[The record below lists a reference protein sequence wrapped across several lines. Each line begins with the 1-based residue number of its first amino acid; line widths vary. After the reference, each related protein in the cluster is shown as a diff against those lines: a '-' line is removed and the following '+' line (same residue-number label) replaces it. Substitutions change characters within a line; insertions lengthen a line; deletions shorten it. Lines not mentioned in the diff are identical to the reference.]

1 MKCPETNRRRFLK
14 TVGNSAVVFPFLLN
28 AGLLSG
34 CVKRSSRPGA
44 MVRHPIYFLENGSV
58 FLNGRF
64 KKADLVIENGV
75 IARIGNEKGGPGVAD
90 TKVIDCSRFFI
101 SPGWIDYHCHLG
113 GIGVDLDL
121 LGPEMGITAM
131 VEAGTYGSET
141 FDAFMNRCHKFANIP
156 VFVFLNVRK
165 NGIQVKNIFFKS
177 KPGVEDVDG
186 ARRLINQ
193 YPDVIKGLK
202 VRLDS
207 MNAPGENP
215 AYLADVTAKL
225 GRERQ
230 LPVMYHLGNPEPSI
244 ADFLKRSKPGDIITH
259 CFRKSNNSVVD
270 ASGNMRAE
278 ARRAKAE
285 GVLFDVGHGVGSFEF
300 DSAKRAFD
308 RDFMDFTISSDLWLL
323 PSWFKS
329 RTFANVA
336 SKFLALGLSLEDV
349 TERISSRP
357 RRLLTVESEIQ
368 IGRPMDLTIFSIA
381 DGTFEYVDTGGHAL
395 AFGRRILP
403 EYTIVGGNL
412 IRAGDRDRR
421 LFMA

>member
-1 MKCPETNRRRFLK
+1 M
-14 TVGNSAVVFPFLLN
+14 
-28 AGLLSG
+28 
-34 CVKRSSRPGA
+34 
-44 MVRHPIYFLENGSV
+44 
-58 FLNGRF
+58 
-64 KKADLVIENGV
+64 DLVIENGI
-75 IARIGNEKGGPGVAD
+75 IAKIGKEKGGPGVAD
-90 TKVIDCSRFFI
+90 AKVIDCSRFFI
-101 SPGWIDYHCHLG
+101 SPGWIDFHCHLG

-131 VEAGTYGSET
+131 VEAGTYGPET
-141 FDAFMNRCHKFANIP
+141 FDVFMSRCYKHANIP
-156 VFVFLNVRK
+156 VYVFLNVRK

-177 KPGVEDVDG
+177 QPGVEDVDG
-186 ARRLINQ
+186 ARRLIDQ
-193 YPDVIKGLK
+193 HPDVIKGLK

-207 MNAPGENP
+207 MNAPDENP

-244 ADFLKRSKPGDIITH
+244 IDFLNMSKPGDIITH
-259 CFRKSNNSVVD
+259 CFRKSNNAVVD

-278 ARRAKAE
+278 ALQAKAE
-285 GVLFDVGHGVGSFEF
+285 GILFDVGHAVGSFEF
-300 DSAKRAFD
+300 DSAKRALD

-329 RTFANVA
+329 RTLANVA
-336 SKFLALGLSLEDV
+336 SKFLALGLSVEAV

-368 IGRPMDLTIFSIA
+368 IGRSMDLTIFSIA
-381 DGTFEYVDTGGHAL
+381 DGTFEYVDTAGHDL
-395 AFGRRILP
+395 ACGRRIFP

-421 LFMA
+421 LFVA

>member
-1 MKCPETNRRRFLK
+1 MPYLKTSRRRFLK
-14 TVGNSAVVFPFLLN
+14 TVGNSAVAFPFLLN

-34 CVKRSSRPGA
+34 CGKRSSRTGV
-44 MVRHPIYFLENGSV
+44 MVRHPVYLLKNGSV
-58 FLNGRF
+58 FLNGSF
-64 KKADLVIENGV
+64 EKADLVVENGL
-75 IARIGNEKGGPGVAD
+75 ITKIGKEKGGSGVAD
-90 TKVIDCSRFFI
+90 AKVIDCSRFFI
-101 SPGWIDYHCHLG
+101 SPGWIDFHCHLG
-113 GIGVDLDL
+113 GIGVDFDL

-131 VEAGTYGSET
+131 VEAGTYGPET
-141 FDAFMNRCHKFANIP
+141 FDAFMNRFCKHAKIP
-156 VFVFLNVRK
+156 VYVFLNVRK
-165 NGIQVKNIFFKS
+165 NGIQIKNIFFKS
-177 KPGVEDVDG
+177 KPGIEDVDG
-186 ARRLINQ
+186 ARRLIDQ
-193 YPDVIKGLK
+193 HPDVIKGLK

-207 MNAPGENP
+207 MNAPDENP

-230 LPVMYHLGNPEPSI
+230 LPVMYHLGNPKPSI
-244 ADFLKRSKPGDIITH
+244 TDFLKMSKPGDIITH

-270 ASGNMRAE
+270 ASGNMRGE
-278 ARRAKAE
+278 ALHAKAE
-285 GVLFDVGHGVGSFEF
+285 GILFDVGHGVGSFEF

-329 RTFANVA
+329 RTLANVA
-336 SKFLALGLSLEDV
+336 SKFFALGLSLEEV
-349 TERISSRP
+349 TSRISSRP

-395 AFGRRILP
+395 TCGRRILP

-421 LFMA
+421 LFMS